1 MMGKFKDFI
10 KKLFSRNK
18 ILKIEEKTG
27 NKQIKEKNNIRD
39 SLRID
44 DKRLELINL
53 QEKFEKDELHLYNM
67 PKQQLQ
73 ALILLY
79 EEQVN
84 DLNRKLNTLQ

>member
-1 MMGKFKDFI
+1 MGKFKDFI

-18 ILKIEEKTG
+18 ILKIEQKTG
-27 NKQIKEKNNIRD
+27 NNQIKEKNNIRD

-53 QEKFEKDELHLYNM
+53 QEKFENDELDLYNM

-73 ALILLY
+73 DLILLY

>member
-1 MMGKFKDFI
+1 MGKFKDFI

-18 ILKIEEKTG
+18 ILKIEQKTG

-53 QEKFEKDELHLYNM
+53 QEKFENDELDLYNM

>member
-1 MMGKFKDFI
+1 MRKFKDFI

-18 ILKIEEKTG
+18 ILKIEQKTG
-27 NKQIKEKNNIRD
+27 NNQIKEKNNIRD

-53 QEKFEKDELHLYNM
+53 QEKFENDELDLYNM

>member
-1 MMGKFKDFI
+1 MRKFKDFI

-18 ILKIEEKTG
+18 ILKIEQKTG
-27 NKQIKEKNNIRD
+27 NKQIKEKNNIRY

-53 QEKFEKDELHLYNM
+53 QEKFENDELDLYNM

>member
-1 MMGKFKDFI
+1 MGKFKDFI
-10 KKLFSRNK
+10 KKLFSKNK
-18 ILKIEEKTG
+18 ILKIEQKTG

-53 QEKFEKDELHLYNM
+53 QEKFENDELDLYNM